1 MSCKH
6 FSTRWGLLILK
17 LIVLLLTIGFYT
29 ESQAAES
36 GEFSGSWVANGSR
49 ENFPFGDDREVYTFE
64 LAGHVSLK
72 TKLGKK
78 KHYWSECVGL
88 SDTASG
94 AVARC
99 VWKDLDG
106 PEIYLTLQSD
116 RLQSDQQ
123 VTGSIVGGSE
133 HLEGISGELSFVWS
147 SISFQ
152 REGGKSMVS
161 GQTLDLSGRYQL
173 P

>member
-1 MSCKH
+1 MICKH
-6 FSTRWGLLILK
+6 FPTRWGLLMLK

-29 ESQAAES
+29 EGQAAES

-49 ENFPFGDDREVYTFE
+49 EKFPFSDDREVYTFE

-106 PEIYLTLQSD
+106 PEIYLTLKSD

-123 VTGSIVGGSE
+123 ITGAIVGGSE

-161 GQTLDLSGRYQL
+161 GQTLDLSGSYQL

>member
-1 MSCKH
+1 MNGNK
-6 FSTRWGLLILK
+6 FSKKWRLLRIN
-17 LIVLLLTIGFYT
+17 LIVILLAFGLP
-29 ESQAAES
+29 SVSSAADS

-49 ENFPFGDDREVYTFE
+49 ENFPFSDDREVYTFE

-106 PEIYLTLQSD
+106 PEIYITLQSD
-116 RLQSDQQ
+116 RLQSDHR
-123 VTGSIVGGSE
+123 VTGAIVGGSE
-133 HLEGISGELSFVWS
+133 HLEGISGDLSFVWS

-152 REGGKSMVS
+152 KEGGKSMVS
-161 GQTLDLSGRYQL
+161 GQTLDLSGRYQI

>member
-1 MSCKH
+1 MNGNQ
-6 FSTRWGLLILK
+6 FSKKWSLLIIN
-17 LIVLLLTIGFYT
+17 LIVISLACGLPTV
-29 ESQAAES
+29 SRAAES
-36 GEFSGSWVANGSR
+36 GEFSGTWVANGSR
-49 ENFPFGDDREVYTFE
+49 EMFPFSADREIYTFE
-64 LAGHVSLK
+64 LSGHVSLK

-78 KHYWSECVGL
+78 KHYWSECIGL

-106 PEIYLTLQSD
+106 PEIYITLQSD
-116 RLQSDQQ
+116 RLQSDQR
-123 VTGSIVGGSE
+123 VTGTIVGGSE
-133 HLEGISGELSFVWS
+133 HLQGISGELSFIWS

-152 REGGKSMVS
+152 KEGGKSMVS
-161 GQTLDLSGRYQL
+161 GQTLDLSGSYQI

>member
-6 FSTRWGLLILK
+6 FSTRWGLLTLK
-17 LIVLLLTIGFYT
+17 LIVLLLTIGLYT
-29 ESQAAES
+29 ESQATES
-36 GEFSGSWVANGSR
+36 SAFSGSWVANGSR
-49 ENFPFGDDREVYTFE
+49 ENFPFSDDREVYTFE

-78 KHYWSECVGL
+78 KHYWSECIGL

-106 PEIYLTLQSD
+106 SEIYLSLQSVRMHTD
-116 RLQSDQQ
+116 SR
-123 VTGSIVGGSE
+123 VVGTIVGGSR
-133 HLEGISGELSFVWS
+133 HLEGISGDLSFIWASV
-147 SISFQ
+147 SFQ
-152 REGGKSMVS
+152 KEGGKSMVS
-161 GQTLDLSGRYQL
+161 GQTFDLSGSYQI

>member
-6 FSTRWGLLILK
+6 FSTRRGLLILK

-29 ESQAAES
+29 EGLAAES

-49 ENFPFGDDREVYTFE
+49 ENFPFSDDREVYTFE
-64 LAGHVSLK
+64 LDGHVSLES
-72 TKLGKK
+72 KLGKK

-116 RLQSDQQ
+116 RLQTDQQ
-123 VTGSIVGGSE
+123 VTGAIVGGSE

-161 GQTLDLSGRYQL
+161 GQTLDLSGSYQL

>member
-49 ENFPFGDDREVYTFE
+49 ENFPFSADREVYTFK
-64 LAGHVSLK
+64 LAGHVSLE

-123 VTGSIVGGSE
+123 VTGTIVGGSE

-161 GQTLDLSGRYQL
+161 GQTLDLSGSYQL

>member
-1 MSCKH
+1 MSSKH
-6 FSTRWGLLILK
+6 LSTRWGLLIIK
-17 LIVLLLTIGFYT
+17 LIVLLLTIGLYT
-29 ESQAAES
+29 ESRAAES
-36 GEFSGSWVANGSR
+36 GEFSGMWIANGSR
-49 ENFPFGDDREVYTFE
+49 EIFPFNDDRKIYTFE

-106 PEIYLTLQSD
+106 PEIYITLQSD
-116 RLQSDQQ
+116 RLQSDQR
-123 VTGSIVGGSE
+123 VTGVIVGGSE
-133 HLEGISGELSFVWS
+133 HLEGISGDLSFIWS

-152 REGGKSMVS
+152 KEGGKSMVS
-161 GQTLDLSGRYQL
+161 GQTFDLSGSYQI

>member
-1 MSCKH
+1 MNGNQ
-6 FSTRWGLLILK
+6 FSKKWSLLRIN
-17 LIVLLLTIGFYT
+17 LIVILLAFGLPTVSGAT
-29 ESQAAES
+29 DS

-49 ENFPFGDDREVYTFE
+49 ENFPFSDDRKVFTFE
-64 LAGHVSLK
+64 LSGHVSLK

-78 KHYWSECVGL
+78 KHYWSECIGL

-106 PEIYLTLQSD
+106 SEIYLTLQSVRMHTD
-116 RLQSDQQ
+116 SR
-123 VTGSIVGGSE
+123 VVGTIVGGSR
-133 HLEGISGELSFVWS
+133 HLEGISGDLSFIWASV
-147 SISFQ
+147 SFQ
-152 REGGKSMVS
+152 KEGGKSMVS
-161 GQTLDLSGRYQL
+161 GQTFDLSGSYQI

>member
-1 MSCKH
+1 MSGKQL
-6 FSTRWGLLILK
+6 STRRRLLIIK
-17 LIVLLLTIGFYT
+17 LIVLLLTIGLYT
-29 ESQAAES
+29 ESRAADS
-36 GEFSGSWVANGSR
+36 GEFNGSWVANGSR
-49 ENFPFGDDREVYTFE
+49 ENFPFSDDREVYTFK
-64 LAGHVSLK
+64 LAGHVSLE

-106 PEIYLTLQSD
+106 PEIYVTLQSD
-116 RLQSDQQ
+116 RLQSDQR
-123 VTGSIVGGSE
+123 VTGTIVGGSE
-133 HLEGISGELSFVWS
+133 HLEGISGDLSFAWS

-152 REGGKSMVS
+152 KEGGKSMVS
-161 GQTLDLSGRYQL
+161 GQTLDLSGSYQI

>member
-1 MSCKH
+1 MSGKH
-6 FSTRWGLLILK
+6 LSTRRGLLIIK
-17 LIVLLLTIGFYT
+17 LIVLLLTIGLYT
-29 ESQAAES
+29 ESRAADS

-49 ENFPFGDDREVYTFE
+49 ENFPFSDDREVYTFE

-78 KHYWSECVGL
+78 KHYWAECVGL

-106 PEIYLTLQSD
+106 PEIYVTLQSD
-116 RLQSDQQ
+116 RLQSDQR
-123 VTGSIVGGSE
+123 VTGTIVGGSE
-133 HLEGISGELSFVWS
+133 HLEGISGDLSFVWS

-152 REGGKSMVS
+152 KEGGKSMVS
-161 GQTLDLSGRYQL
+161 GQTLDLSGRYQI

>member
-1 MSCKH
+1 MSGKQL
-6 FSTRWGLLILK
+6 STRRGLLIIK
-17 LIVLLLTIGFYT
+17 LIVLLLTIGLYT
-29 ESQAAES
+29 ESRAADS
-36 GEFSGSWVANGSR
+36 GEFNGSWVANGSR
-49 ENFPFGDDREVYTFE
+49 ENFPFSDDREVYTFE
-64 LAGHVSLK
+64 LSGHVSLK

-106 PEIYLTLQSD
+106 PEIYVTLQSD
-116 RLQSDQQ
+116 RLQSDQR
-123 VTGSIVGGSE
+123 VTGTIVGGSE
-133 HLEGISGELSFVWS
+133 HLEGISGDLSFVWS

-152 REGGKSMVS
+152 KEGGKSMVS
-161 GQTLDLSGRYQL
+161 GQALDLSGRYQI

>member
-1 MSCKH
+1 M
-6 FSTRWGLLILK
+6 GMNILSLK
-17 LIVLLLTIGFYT
+17 WWSGGIILVVLLLIFGFQT
-29 ESQAAES
+29 ESRAEDS

-49 ENFPFGDDREVYTFE
+49 ENFPFSADREVYTFK
-64 LAGHVSLK
+64 LVGHVSLE

-88 SDTASG
+88 SDSASG

-106 PEIYLTLQSD
+106 PEIFVTLQSD
-116 RLQSDQQ
+116 RLQSDQR
-123 VTGSIVGGSE
+123 VTGTIVGGSE
-133 HLEGISGELSFVWS
+133 HLEGISGDLSFVWS

-152 REGGKSMVS
+152 KEGGKSMVS
-161 GQTLDLSGRYQL
+161 GQTLDLSGSYQI

>member
-1 MSCKH
+1 MGMNILNLNWRSGGIILVV
-6 FSTRWGLLILK
+6 FLLIF
-17 LIVLLLTIGFYT
+17 GFQT
-29 ESQAAES
+29 ESRAADS

-49 ENFPFGDDREVYTFE
+49 ENFPFSDDREVYTFK
-64 LAGHVSLK
+64 LAGHVSLE

-106 PEIYLTLQSD
+106 PEIYITLQSD
-116 RLQSDQQ
+116 RLQSDQR
-123 VTGSIVGGSE
+123 VTGTIVGGSE
-133 HLEGISGELSFVWS
+133 HLEGISGDLSFVWS

-152 REGGKSMVS
+152 KEGGKSMVS
-161 GQTLDLSGRYQL
+161 GQTFDLTGRYQI